1 MARERIIQPEE
12 LERLAS
18 LQCTQAEIAA
28 YFKVTSKAVEKA
40 LKKPEFRDAYERG
53 VNTGLISLRR
63 AQFKA
68 ALGGNPTML
77 IWMGKQCLGQRDSQQ
92 FEADVNITDTSGAK
106 SRIAEKLIAVLT
118 AGSYQQ
124 SDPGDAD

>member
-1 MARERIIQPEE
+1 MARARIIQPEE

-28 YFKVTSKAVEKA
+28 YFKVTPKAVEKA
-40 LKKPEFRDAYERG
+40 LGKAEFRDAYERG
-53 VNTGLISLRR
+53 LKTGMISLRR

-77 IWMGKQCLGQRDSQQ
+77 IWMGKQCLGQREVQQ
-92 FEADVNITDTSGAK
+92 LEHAGVGGGPVAIV
-106 SRIAEKLIAVLT
+106 IQAVAPT
-118 AGSYQQ
+118 E
-124 SDPGDAD
+124 